1 MLDKLIES
9 EVIGSRHRPM
19 DKYSMMM
26 LMSLFSII
34 ETKTKEEI
42 VDYISEIMEE
52 VTKGIIDPYNGVFV
66 KDADSA
72 KEEDLHYVLNI
83 EEHTINLDVPSI
95 NAPVKLV
102 HIEAVRKNHYNAL
115 PVNLFYIEV
124 EDSKT
129 AIDAE
134 HFCGE
139 MTDTVSLGY
148 RYMNESI
155 VNIVVNTI
163 AIQH

>member
-1 MLDKLIES
+1 MFENKKIMVVELNKLALDVLLNAFVTFKNAEI
-9 EVIGSRHRPM
+9 
-19 DKYSMMM
+19 
-26 LMSLFSII
+26 
-34 ETKTKEEI
+34 TK
-42 VDYISEIMEE
+42 E

-66 KDADSA
+66 KDVASV

-83 EEHTINLDVPSI
+83 EEHTIDLNVPSI
-95 NAPVKLV
+95 SAPVKLV

-124 EDSKT
+124 EDHKT

-139 MTDTVSLGY
+139 MIDTVSLGY
-148 RYMNESI
+148 RYMNESVASI
-155 VNIVVNTI
+155 VADIT